1 MKKRIF
7 TLFFAVLFLLTA
19 TVCTVPG
26 AAAESQ
32 WKKSITPLPDAESL
46 LTVNGNAMSG
56 SLTVADVPAD
66 PADSLLWKVEKKA
79 KGYVFQSVSSEQ
91 YLTLTKDGAALGN
104 KAQTISVSPG
114 IYGSYLSSGNYFLKF
129 ADGKWG
135 VTTEKDT
142 ASEVTFMVESIPE
155 YDNTGKELLYRVACF
170 SDLHVDYGIHLWD
183 PPIRES
189 TVNAVEVLKKLGGAD
204 AMIVGGDIVSS
215 NNKAGWTK
223 AQFDAVKA
231 TVYSTLAPGTS
242 TGAVMPI
249 TGNHDNEPGIN
260 AGGTYYSGEY
270 DDMMLDNIGEFDAAF
285 YSTELKNPLESTR
298 FNELLCYRYTLD
310 NMVFIGINTPFRP
323 VRGDSYIYAEQIS
336 WVSEQMKEVG
346 RDKTV
351 ILFSHYPTI
360 NSPGGDKGGDSASKL
375 KSLLGL
381 YPNIIYCYG
390 HAHDEDDMTIYNTC
404 ENVVPNGDAKLLDNG
419 AYQVSS
425 AITCFMGSMGYYDY
439 DLPSGPSIGGLTSAD
454 PAVVQFLLIDFYA
467 DHITFKYY
475 NTGEYSPDADVYEI
489 SSFTVMR
496 DMAQLTGG
504 ASGGDSSDP
513 NSDDA
518 GNTDKTPSDSTGTA
532 GVGGSEAPASPVIW
546 IVLAV
551 CVVVIAACAVFVVL
565 YLKKNK
571 KEK

>member
-26 AAAESQ
+26 AAAEGQ
-32 WKKSITPLPDAESL
+32 WRKSIAPIADVESL
-46 LTVNGNAMSG
+46 LTVGDVVMSG
-56 SLTVADVPAD
+56 SLTAADAPAGN

-79 KGYVFQSVSSEQ
+79 KGYTFQSVASEQ
-91 YLTLTKDGAALGN
+91 YLSLGKDGPALGN
-104 KAQTISVSPG
+104 KAQTISVSAG
-114 IYGSYLSSGNYFLKF
+114 LYGSYLGAGNYFLKL

-135 VTTEKDT
+135 VTTDKT
-142 ASEVTFMVESIPE
+142 QASEITFMVESIPE

-170 SDLHVDYGIHLWD
+170 SDLHVDYGIQND
-183 PPIRES
+183 EPPIRPS
-189 TVNAVEVLKKLGGAD
+189 TQVAVDALKKLGGAD
-204 AMIVGGDIVSS
+204 AMIVGGDIVSGNS
-215 NNKAGWTK
+215 KAAWNKPLFEK
-223 AQFDAVKA
+223 VKD

-249 TGNHDNEPGIN
+249 TGNHDNEPGVY

-270 DDMMLDNIGEFDAAF
+270 DDMMLDNIGEFTASF

-310 NMVFIGINTPFRP
+310 NMEFIGINTPFRP
-323 VRGDSYIYAEQIS
+323 TREAGYVYAEQIT
-336 WVSEQMKEVG
+336 WVSEQMKAIG

-351 ILFSHYPTI
+351 ILFCHYPTI
-360 NSPGGDKGGDSASKL
+360 VSPAGDKGGDSATKL
-375 KSLLGL
+375 KSLMGL

-390 HAHDEDDMTIYNTC
+390 HSHDHDDMTVYNTS
-404 ENVVPNGDAKLLDNG
+404 ENVVPNGEAKLLESG
-419 AYQVSS
+419 AYQVNS

-439 DLPSGPSIGGLTSAD
+439 ALPDGTSIKGLTASD

-475 NTGEYSPDADVYEI
+475 NTGEHSPDPDVYEI

-504 ASGGDSSDP
+504 TPGGDASDKT
-513 NSDDA
+513 SDNA
-518 GNTDKTPSDSTGTA
+518 GTTDKTPSDSTGTA
-532 GVGGSEAPASPVIW
+532 DVGGAEAPASPVIW
-546 IVLAV
+546 IVLGV
-551 CVVVIAACAVFVVL
+551 SVVVIAACAVFVVL
-565 YLKKNK
+565 YLKKK
-571 KEK
+571 KGE